1 MSAHA
6 FDTLA
11 FANRLQAVG
20 VDRAL
25 SEALADALGA
35 QFAHLAT
42 RDDLR
47 TFATGLDLD
56 KLATK
61 DDLRNFA
68 TKDDLR
74 NFATKDDLRNFATKD
89 DLRNFAT
96 KDDLRDLEHRL
107 TIRLGTML
115 IVAIGA
121 LAALVRIGV

>member
-74 NFATKDDLRNFATKD
+74 NFATKDDLCNFATKD

>member
-74 NFATKDDLRNFATKD
+74 
-89 DLRNFAT
+89 
-96 KDDLRDLEHRL
+96 DLEHRL

>member
-61 DDLRNFA
+61 DDLC
-68 TKDDLR
+68 
-74 NFATKDDLRNFATKD
+74 NFATKD

>member
-61 DDLRNFA
+61 NDLCNFA

-74 NFATKDDLRNFATKD
+74 NFATKDDLCNFATKD